1 MIQNSVKG
9 IKVALFDMDGL
20 LIDSEKVYRDC
31 WIQAAQELGYAFDEK
46 KALTLRSLDKTLA
59 NALFIDWFSDETA
72 YERVKAR
79 RKEIMNEKISREPLR
94 GKPGA
99 HRLIGELKKR
109 GIKSAVVTASPQKRA
124 RMHLGSVGLSGLF
137 ETIITT
143 EDVKRGKP
151 FPDVY
156 LYAMGKLG
164 VKPENCLAFEDS
176 PNGVKSA
183 HEAGCRT
190 VMIPDLTPFT
200 EDLMPYVDYVY
211 DSLADLAA
219 ELQQGLPERKITD

>member
-1 MIQNSVKG
+1 MLQNSVKE

-31 WIQAAQELGYAFDEK
+31 WIQAARELGYAFDEG

-59 NALFIDWFSDETA
+59 NELFISWYSDETA

-79 RKEIMNEKISREPLR
+79 RKEIMNKKIGQEPLQ

-99 HRLIGELKKR
+99 RSLILELEKR
-109 GIKSAVVTASPQKRA
+109 GIKAAVVTASPQNRA
-124 RMHLGSVGLSGLF
+124 RMHLGSVGLDGLF

-143 EDVKRGKP
+143 EAVKKGKP

-156 LYAMGKLG
+156 LHAAGKMGAMPK
-164 VKPENCLAFEDS
+164 ECLAFEDS

-183 HEAGCRT
+183 HKAGCRT
-190 VMIPDLTPFT
+190 VMIPDLTPVT
-200 EDLMPYVDYVY
+200 EELMPYVDYVY
-211 DSLADLAA
+211 DSLADLAL
-219 ELQQGLPERKITD
+219 ELQQYLPERKITD

>member
-1 MIQNSVKG
+1 MLQNSVKE

-31 WIQAAQELGYAFDEK
+31 WIQAAQELGYAFDEE

-59 NALFIDWFSDETA
+59 NELFIGWFSDETA

-79 RKEIMNEKISREPLR
+79 RKEIMNEKIRQEPLQ
-94 GKPGA
+94 GKPGV
-99 HRLIGELKKR
+99 RSLICELEKR
-109 GIKSAVVTASPQKRA
+109 GIKSAVVTASPQKSA
-124 RMHLGSVGLSGLF
+124 RMHLGSVGLDGLF

-143 EDVKRGKP
+143 EAVKKGKP

-156 LYAMGKLG
+156 CYAAEKMG
-164 VKPENCLAFEDS
+164 VMPNACLAFEDS

-183 HEAGCRT
+183 HEAGCQT

-200 EDLMPYVDYVY
+200 EELMPYVDHTYG
-211 DSLADLAA
+211 SLADLA
-219 ELQQGLPERKITD
+219 EKLQQVLPN

>member
-1 MIQNSVKG
+1 MIQNSVKE
-9 IKVALFDMDGL
+9 IKAALFDMDGL
-20 LIDSEKVYRDC
+20 LIDSERIYRDC
-31 WIQAAQELGYAFDEK
+31 WIQAAQELGYTFDEG
-46 KALTLRSLDKTLA
+46 KALTLRSLDKELA
-59 NALFIDWFSDETA
+59 NALFIRWFSDETA

-79 RKEIMNEKISREPLR
+79 RKEIMNEKIRQEPLQ

-99 HRLIGELKKR
+99 HRLICELEKR

-124 RMHLGSVGLSGLF
+124 QMHLESVGLNGLF

-143 EDVKRGKP
+143 EDVKKGKP

-156 LYAMGKLG
+156 LYAAEKLG
-164 VKPENCLAFEDS
+164 VKPEECLAFEDS

-190 VMIPDLTPFT
+190 VMIPDLTPAA
-200 EDLMPYVDYVY
+200 EELMPYVNYVY
-211 DSLADLAA
+211 GSLADLAA

>member
-1 MIQNSVKG
+1 MVRNSVKE

-20 LIDSEKVYRDC
+20 LIDSERVYRDC
-31 WIQAAQELGYAFDEK
+31 WIQAARELGYAFDEE

-59 NALFIDWFSDETA
+59 NALFISWFSDETA

-79 RKEIMNEKISREPLR
+79 RKEIMNEKIRQEPLQ
-94 GKPGA
+94 GKPGV
-99 HRLIGELKKR
+99 RSLICELGKR

-124 RMHLGSVGLSGLF
+124 RMHLGSVGLDGLF

-143 EDVKRGKP
+143 EDVKKGKP

-156 LYAMGKLG
+156 LYAAGKLG
-164 VKPENCLAFEDS
+164 VKPEDCLAFEDS

-183 HEAGCRT
+183 HEAGCQT

-200 EDLMPYVDYVY
+200 EELMPYVDHTYS
-211 DSLADLAA
+211 SLADLAE
-219 ELQQGLPERKITD
+219 ELQQGLSK

>member
-1 MIQNSVKG
+1 MIQNSVKE
-9 IKVALFDMDGL
+9 IKAALFDMDGL

-31 WIQAAQELGYAFDEK
+31 WIQAARELGYAFDEE

-59 NALFIDWFSDETA
+59 NELFIGWFSDKTA

-79 RKEIMNEKISREPLR
+79 RKEIMNEKIRQEPLQ

-99 HRLIGELKKR
+99 RRLICELEKH

-124 RMHLGSVGLSGLF
+124 QMHLESVGLNGLF

-143 EDVKRGKP
+143 EDVKKGKP

-156 LYAMGKLG
+156 LYAAGELG
-164 VKPENCLAFEDS
+164 VKPEDCLAFEDS

-183 HEAGCRT
+183 HDAGCRT
-190 VMIPDLTPFT
+190 VMIPDLTPPA
-200 EDLMPYVDYVY
+200 EELMPYVNYVY
-211 DSLADLAA
+211 GSLADLAV
-219 ELQQGLPERKITD
+219 ELQQGLPER